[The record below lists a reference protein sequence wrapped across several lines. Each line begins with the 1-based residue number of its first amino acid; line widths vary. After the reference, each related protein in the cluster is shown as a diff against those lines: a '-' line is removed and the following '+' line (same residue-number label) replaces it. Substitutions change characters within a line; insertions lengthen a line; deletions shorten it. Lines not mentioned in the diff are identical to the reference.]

1 MWAEDAQLRQLE
13 KIQDRL
19 NTQIENGTVGK
30 DQDRGDNPH
39 QSLIVP
45 HQKPCLARLTR
56 PPQNL
61 LIYLATVP
69 LFLGL

>member
-30 DQDRGDNPH
+30 DQDRE
-39 QSLIVP
+39 II
-45 HQKPCLARLTR
+45 RI
-56 PPQNL
+56 NL
-61 LIYLATVP
+61 S
-69 LFLGL
+69 